1 MTFQDLRSG
10 CCSTLR
16 TPATERIVKTF
27 PLQAQCFD
35 ATKFFD
41 GTSHLHRFFIQSLT

>member
-1 MTFQDLRSG
+1 M
-10 CCSTLR
+10 
-16 TPATERIVKTF
+16 KTF

-41 GTSHLHRFFIQSLT
+41 GTSHLHRFFIQFLTSPFGLVQNQTR